1 MDYKNLNLKIGLEC
15 HQQLSGEKLFCSCN
29 TNLKEENEEIQI
41 KRKIRAVAGEAGEK
55 DTAALYEE
63 ARDRTFVYHGYK
75 DEYCLV
81 ECDDEPIH
89 KINQEALKTALG
101 VAKLLKLK
109 IPKKVKVMRKI
120 ISDGSC
126 VSGFQRLFICGT
138 ESKNSYIK
146 TSQGKVKV
154 NLLSLE
160 EDACKIIKTEENK
173 VHYSLSRVGIP
184 LLELATNS
192 NIKTPKQARETAETI
207 GMIFRSF
214 PLTRRGL
221 GTIRQDINLSIKNG
235 SRVELKGFQNI
246 RQMPKVIE
254 KEIERQLALVKQ
266 GKKVPEEVRKVEP
279 DNTTTFLRPLPGKAR
294 YYPETDHL
302 ETTIPKQLLKQIKLP
317 ELIIEKSLSL
327 EKSYNISS
335 ELAKGIIENKIDLK
349 KLTKTYPRISPNLIA
364 HILIESPKEIKS
376 RFNIDKKL
384 KESDLKFIFEAL
396 NQNKITKEAVIEIAL
411 DLLKNK
417 KVSLE
422 DYKQIPEKEIEKE
435 IENIVAKNPGASINA
450 LMGILMG
457 KFKGKI
463 EGKKLVEII
472 KKFISF

>member
-1 MDYKNLNLKIGLEC
+1 MLDYKKLNFRCGIEV
-15 HQQLSGEKLFCSCN
+15 HQQLSGEKLFCSCI
-29 TNLKEENEEIQI
+29 TNLKEQNEEIQI

-55 DTAALYEE
+55 DIAALYEE

-109 IPKKVKVMRKI
+109 IPNKVKVMRKI
-120 ISDGSC
+120 ISNGSC

-160 EDACKIIKTEENK
+160 EDACKIIKSEGNNI
-173 VHYSLSRVGIP
+173 HYSLSRVGIP
-184 LLELATNS
+184 LLELATNAD
-192 NIKTPKQARETAETI
+192 IKTPEQARETAETM

-214 PLTRRGL
+214 PLTRRGI
-221 GTIRQDINLSIKNG
+221 GSIRQDINLSIKNG
-235 SRVELKGFQNI
+235 PRVELKGFQNI
-246 RQMPKVIE
+246 KQMPKVIE
-254 KEIERQLALVKQ
+254 KEVERQLALLKQ
-266 GKKVPEEVRKVEP
+266 GKKVSEEVRKIEP

-294 YYPETDHL
+294 FYPETDHP
-302 ETTIPKQLLKQIKLP
+302 ESPISKVFLKQIKFP
-317 ELIIEKSLSL
+317 ELIIEKSLEL
-327 EKSYNISS
+327 EKYFNLSAEI
-335 ELAKGIIENKIDLK
+335 AKGIIENKIDLK
-349 KLTKTYPRISPNLIA
+349 KLTKLYPRISPSLIA
-364 HILIESPKEIKS
+364 HILIELPKEIKS

-396 NQNKITKEAVIEIAL
+396 NQNKITKEAVLEIYL
-411 DLLKNK
+411 DLLKDK
-417 KVSLE
+417 KVSIE
-422 DYKQIPEKEIEKE
+422 KYKAIPEAELEKE

-457 KFKGKI
+457 RFKGRI

-472 KKFISF
+472 KKYL